1 MVFSSR
7 SPSLSGMYKFMPE
20 KVDEF
25 IALLGDEVNIYI
37 DYANIRPWSEKLGWH
52 IDMKRLKQLF
62 DAIEQIKI
70 CKVYYGTI
78 AENQKS
84 IDFIKELSDAKYHV
98 ETKPVKF
105 MHLSIDAKSVQAD
118 SPSLLKDFVKYA
130 LLKNFNLDEI
140 KYLNGVLYRLNTQGI
155 TKITDMKCNFDVEI
169 GRDML
174 SDFRDTK
181 ADTYILFGSDSDFES
196 PIKQLLKDG
205 KKVILLATV
214 RRVSRELSHLQSD
227 GLVIFEIQKIR
238 DFICWKKEITGS

>member
-1 MVFSSR
+1 
-7 SPSLSGMYKFMPE
+7 MPE

-25 IALLGDEVNIYI
+25 MSLLGKEVNIYI

-52 IDMKRLKQLF
+52 IDMKRLKQFF
-62 DAIEQIKI
+62 DAVEKIKI
-70 CKVYYGTI
+70 CRVYYGTI
-78 AENQKS
+78 SDKQES
-84 IDFIKELSDAKYHV
+84 VDFIKELNDAKYSV

-105 MHLSIDAKSVQAD
+105 MHLSVDAKSVQAD

-140 KYLNGVLYRLNTQGI
+140 KYLNGILYRLNTQGI
-155 TKITDMKCNFDVEI
+155 TSITDMKCNFDVEI

-174 SDFRDTK
+174 ADFRDTS

-196 PIKQLLKDG
+196 PVKQLLKDG

-214 RRVSRELSHLQSD
+214 RRISRELSQLKSQ